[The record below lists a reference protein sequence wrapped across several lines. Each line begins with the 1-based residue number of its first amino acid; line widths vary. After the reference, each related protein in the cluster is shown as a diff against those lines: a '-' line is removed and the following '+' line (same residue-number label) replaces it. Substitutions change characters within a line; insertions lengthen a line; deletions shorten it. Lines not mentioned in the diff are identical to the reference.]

1 MNGTEHALSRK
12 MSGGLFCIHID
23 VEANGNDETYSKRA
37 GFIVRL
43 SGVISCELSIEGD
56 DPLRSPVLSESGSHV
71 LIIPFSCRGPSD
83 RRGLLWPQTDCGEG
97 RRKRTM
103 RELEVQIGNSG

>member
-1 MNGTEHALSRK
+1 MSGTEQALSRK

-37 GFIVRL
+37 GFTVRL

-56 DPLRSPVLSESGSHV
+56 DPLRPPVLSECMV
-71 LIIPFSCRGPSD
+71 
-83 RRGLLWPQTDCGEG
+83 RRRVASEKRAMAVGLRQCIRPLVESLTPGHDGYPLALVPIMWT
-97 RRKRTM
+97 
-103 RELEVQIGNSG
+103 VW